1 MIYSEFLAGAPQ
13 TASRSHLQGDCNRIN
28 VIEGNLRTISQLETQ
43 VWYFSSS
50 PAHSLRKVEMPLSPS
65 KN

>member
-43 VWYFSSS
+43 VWYFPSS